1 MEDFV
6 SSSKAQEFYKVSE
19 QTLRDWANSNK
30 INYITTEGGH
40 RRYRIFKERKE
51 NRRKIIYARVSS
63 KKQENETIKKH
74 TQKTNSSFS
83 KPSINPRFK
92 R

>member
-1 MEDFV
+1 MYYGVGFTHSDVYEMPIYLRNFYY
-6 SSSKAQEFYKVSE
+6 QE
-19 QTLRDWANSNK
+19 LLD
-30 INYITTEGGH
+30 
-40 RRYRIFKERKE
+40 
-51 NRRKIIYARVSS
+51 S